1 MTVLMNFAFEL
12 LIGLR
17 YLRAKRR
24 NHFISFISLISIL
37 GIALAIILL
46 ITVLSVMNGFQQE
59 LRDRILIMTSHVTV
73 SGIQGSGIDDWE
85 SIVKTFS
92 DDSDITGSAPY
103 VRGEVMLSHS
113 GNVNAAL
120 LRGILPE
127 RESFVSA
134 VADRMQNGKLSNL
147 KSGEFGLILGAEL
160 ARSLGTIPGDRLTVI
175 TPQLNVSPFGIMPR
189 LRSFTLVGI
198 FEVGMHEFDSGL
210 VLMHM
215 DDAAKLLRLKGK
227 ASGVRFQVKNLFD
240 APVKRHEFSQQ
251 LAGHYRVSDWTRRH
265 ANFFRA
271 VQMEKTIMFIIL
283 SLIVVVAAFNIV
295 STLVMVVTDKESDI
309 AILRTLG
316 MSPASIMRVFMVQG
330 TVIGLLGTLVGMAGG
345 AALATHLESIVRF
358 IEETFQTR
366 FLDSSI
372 YYISDVPS
380 LLLWGDVIFI
390 CVISFLITVLAT
402 LYPAWKASRT
412 HPAEA
417 LRYE

>member
-1 MTVLMNFAFEL
+1 MNPAVEL

-24 NHFISFISLISIL
+24 NHFISFISLISML

-59 LRDRILIMTSHVTV
+59 LRDRILVMTSHVTV
-73 SGIQGSGIDDWE
+73 SGINGGGIDDWR
-85 SIVKTFS
+85 SITDTFA
-92 DDSDITGSAPY
+92 DDADITGSAPY
-103 VRGEVMLSHS
+103 VRGEVMLSHG

-127 RESFVSA
+127 LESSVSA
-134 VADRMQNGKLSNL
+134 VAARMMSGKLADL

-160 ARSLGTIPGDRLTVI
+160 ARSLGVLPGDQLTVVS
-175 TPQLNVSPFGIMPR
+175 PQLNVSPVGVMPR
-189 LRSFTLVGI
+189 LKSFTLVGT
-198 FEVGMHEFDSGL
+198 FEVGLHEFDAGL
-210 VLMHM
+210 ALIHM
-215 DDAAKLLRLKGK
+215 DDAAKLLRIKGK
-227 ASGVRFQVKNLFD
+227 ASGVRFRIENLFD
-240 APVKRHEFSQQ
+240 APRKRHELSRQ
-251 LAGHYRVSDWTRRH
+251 LAGRYWVSDWTRRH

-271 VQMEKTIMFIIL
+271 VQMEKTAMFIIL
-283 SLIVVVAAFNIV
+283 LLIVVVAAFNIV

-316 MSPASIMRVFMVQG
+316 MSPASVMRVFMVQG
-330 TVIGLLGTLVGMAGG
+330 TVIGALGTLVGMAGG
-345 AALATHLESIVRF
+345 VTLATHLASIVRY
-358 IEETFQTR
+358 IEQALQTK
-366 FLDSSI
+366 FLDASI

-380 LLLWGDVIFI
+380 RVLWGDVALI
-390 CVISFLITVLAT
+390 CVISFLVTVLAT

-412 HPAEA
+412 HPVEA

>member
-1 MTVLMNFAFEL
+1 MSLVVEI

-24 NHFISFISLISIL
+24 NHFISFISLISML
-37 GIALAIILL
+37 GIALAITLL

-59 LRDRILIMTSHVTV
+59 LRDRILVMTSHVTV
-73 SGIQGSGIDDWE
+73 SGINGGGIDDWR
-85 SIVKTFS
+85 SIIDTFS

-103 VRGEVMLSHS
+103 VRGQVMLSHA

-127 RESFVSA
+127 LESSVSA
-134 VADRMQNGKLSNL
+134 AADKMMIGKLSDL
-147 KSGEFGLILGAEL
+147 RSGEFGLILGVEL
-160 ARSLGTIPGDRLTVI
+160 ARSLGVLPGDRLTVVS
-175 TPQLNVSPFGIMPR
+175 PQLNVSPVGVMPR
-189 LRSFTLVGI
+189 LKSFTLVGI

-210 VLMHM
+210 ALMHI
-215 DDAAKLLRLKGK
+215 DDAAKLLRFKGQ
-227 ASGVRFQVKNLFD
+227 ASGVRLQLENLFD
-240 APVKRHEFSQQ
+240 APRKRYEFSRQ
-251 LAGHYRVSDWTRRH
+251 LAGRYWVSDWTRRH

-316 MSPASIMRVFMVQG
+316 MSPSSIMQVFMVQG
-330 TVIGLLGTLVGMAGG
+330 TVIGGLGTLAGMVGGVT
-345 AALATHLESIVRF
+345 LATHLEFIVRR
-358 IEETFQTR
+358 IEQMLQTK
-366 FLDSSI
+366 FLDASI

-380 LLLWGDVIFI
+380 LVLWGDIVLI
-390 CVISFLITVLAT
+390 CTMSFLVTVLAT
-402 LYPAWKASRT
+402 LYPAWKAAHT

>member
-1 MTVLMNFAFEL
+1 MNLAIEL

-17 YLRAKRR
+17 YLRAQRR

-59 LRDRILIMTSHVTV
+59 LRDRILIMTSHITV
-73 SGIQGSGIDDWE
+73 SGISGGGIDNWE
-85 SIVKTFS
+85 SITNTFS

-103 VRGEVMLSHS
+103 VRGEVMLSHT

-120 LRGILPE
+120 MRGILPE

-134 VADRMQNGKLSNL
+134 VADKMTVGKLSDL
-147 KSGEFGLILGAEL
+147 KAGDFGVIVGAEL
-160 ARSLGTIPGDRLTVI
+160 ARSLGVLPGDKLTVI
-175 TPQLNVSPFGIMPR
+175 APQLNVSPIGVIPR
-189 LRSFTLVGI
+189 LRNFTLVGI

-210 VLMHM
+210 ILAHM
-215 DDAAKLLRLKGK
+215 DDAAKFLRLKGK
-227 ASGVRFQVKNLFD
+227 VSGVRFKVENLFD
-240 APVKRHEFSQQ
+240 APRKRHELSQQ
-251 LAGHYRVSDWTRRH
+251 LAGRYWVSDWTRRH

-271 VQMEKTIMFIIL
+271 VKMEKTIMFIIL

-316 MSPASIMRVFMVQG
+316 MSPASVMRIFMIQG
-330 TVIGLLGTLVGMAGG
+330 IVIGLLGTLTGMAGG
-345 AALATHLESIVRF
+345 VTLATHLESIVQY
-358 IEETFQTR
+358 IEQVFQTS

-380 LLLWGDVIFI
+380 LVLWTDVVLI
-390 CVISFLITVLAT
+390 CAISFLITVLAT
-402 LYPAWKASRT
+402 LYPAWSASRT
-412 HPAEA
+412 HPVEA